1 MAKRKPTLPD
11 YGTVQ
16 IKGIT
21 YFRTRVSDD
30 EGNRF
35 SLYAATREELYEK
48 VLEVEKQIENK
59 LTTEAK
65 KLGGIALKFV
75 SPSFDGMPD
84 RLVLI
89 PDGHIAF
96 VELKAPGKKPR
107 PLQLSRHR
115 LLRSLGFRV
124 YVIDSVEQ
132 IGGMLDEIRTS

>member
-1 MAKRKPTLPD
+1 MR
-11 YGTVQ
+11 
-16 IKGIT
+16 
-21 YFRTRVSDD
+21 
-30 EGNRF
+30 
-35 SLYAATREELYEK
+35 
-48 VLEVEKQIENK
+48 EKQIENK
-59 LTTEAK
+59 LTTEAT

-107 PLQLSRHR
+107 PLQLARHR